1 MAAKK
6 SVNYRDVLEVARNEF
21 NKEHEHKGSRFLSQ
35 ADMRDVYLSLRD
47 AIVSQLEAGNE
58 VAFPEFIKFELVKR
72 KSHNAR
78 NPLTGE
84 VVKVPAKTVV
94 KVRNRKRLYDIT
106 K

>member
-21 NKEHEHKGSRFLSQ
+21 NKEHKGSRFLSQ
-35 ADMRDVYLSLRD
+35 SDMRDVYLALRD
-47 AIVSQLEAGNE
+47 AIVSHLDAGNE
-58 VAFPEFIKFELVKR
+58 VSFPEFVKFELVKR
-72 KSHNAR
+72 QSHSAR

-94 KVRNRKRLYDIT
+94 KVRNRKRLYNIT

>member
-21 NKEHEHKGSRFLSQ
+21 NKEHKGSRFLSQ

-47 AIVSQLEAGNE
+47 AIVSQIEAGNE

-94 KVRNRKRLYDIT
+94 KVRNRKRLYEIT